1 MTDHQPPDG
10 PPRAVLIAAVAV
22 AAAAVVAV
30 LTIAALKQ
38 GSPHRKPVAIPSVPA
53 PMAQDPQCQTL
64 LQELPGQLGDY
75 RRADTASPTP
85 PGTAAWQADPNAEP
99 VILRCGVERPDD
111 FVVGSPIQMV
121 DVVQWFRVG
130 EQTDES
136 AAPDAAPNRT
146 TWFAVDRPVYVAL
159 TLPPESG
166 PTPIQ
171 QISEVIARM
180 LPAKPIDPAEPK

>member
-1 MTDHQPPDG
+1 M
-10 PPRAVLIAAVAV
+10 LIAAVAV
-22 AAAAVVAV
+22 AAAAVIAV

-38 GSPHRKPVAIPSVPA
+38 GSPQRKPVAIPSVPA
-53 PMAQDPQCQTL
+53 PLAQDPQCQAL
-64 LQELPGQLGDY
+64 LHELPEQLGDY
-75 RRADTASPTP
+75 RRAETADPTP

-111 FVVGSPIQMV
+111 FVVGAPLQMV

-130 EQTDES
+130 DNPVGE
-136 AAPDAAPNRT
+136 AGPDATPSRT

-171 QISEVIARM
+171 QISELIARK
-180 LPAKPIDPAEPK
+180 LPAKPIEPGAPR